1 MKDVKLMNYHSAK
14 WDEPVIMTLGEKGE
28 RGIIPAA
35 AEKAVQEKVGNWRQ
49 FVPAGMQRKAA
60 PKLPEL
66 SQYHVLRHFLRLSQ
80 MTVGMET
87 GIDISEGTCTMKY
100 SPKLHEEMVRSPQ
113 MCELHPYQ
121 DESTVQGILEI
132 VYRFGGFLHEIS
144 GMDEFSFQP
153 GGGSDAVFTN
163 ACIVRKYHEERGEL
177 AQRREIITTIFSH
190 PCDSATPATAGFDV
204 INLMPNENGY
214 PDIEALKTIVSE
226 RTAGIMITNPEDTG
240 IYNPQIAEIV
250 KMVHDVGGLCFYD
263 QANSNGI
270 LGIARAKEAGFDS
283 CHFNLHKTFS
293 SPHGCEGPAG
303 GVLCVREHLAKYLP
317 VPTVGFDGE
326 KYFLDYQRPDSI
338 GKIRSFMG
346 NWQVVMRGYAWVMSM
361 GAEGLRMV
369 AETAVINNNYLTKKL
384 LEIPGVTLPY
394 AEGHRRLDQGRFS
407 LERLKEATGFGT
419 EDIQRRFVDF
429 GIQSYWLSHH
439 PWVVPEPFT
448 PEPCETYSR
457 EDCDYWAK
465 ALAQAC
471 EEAHSAPEMIENA
484 PFCQSKSKLKD
495 HDVFEVHGKWSSTWR
510 SHLRKQ
516 NLAAD
521 AE

>member
-1 MKDVKLMNYHSAK
+1 MKDIKLMDYHGAK
-14 WDEPVIMTLGEKGE
+14 WDEPIIMTMGTKGE
-28 RGIIPAA
+28 RGIIPPA
-35 AEKAVQEKVGNWRQ
+35 AEEAVVAKVGDWQ
-49 FVPAGMQRKAA
+49 QYVPTDIQR
-60 PKLPEL
+60 PTLPSLPEI

-80 MTVGMET
+80 MTMGMET

-100 SPKLHEEMVRSPQ
+100 SPKLHEAMVRSSQ

-132 VYRFGGFLHEIS
+132 VYRFGQFLQQIS
-144 GMDEFSFQP
+144 GMDEFSFQA
-153 GGGSDAVFTN
+153 GGGSHAVFAN
-163 ACIVRKYHEERGEL
+163 ACIVRKYHQERGEL

-214 PDIEALKTIVSE
+214 PDIEALRSILSP

-250 KMVHDVGGLCFYD
+250 QMVHDVGGLCFYD

-270 LGIARAKEAGFDS
+270 LGIARAREAGFDS

-326 KYFLDYQRPDSI
+326 KYFLDSNRPDSI

-346 NWQVVMRGYAWVMSM
+346 NWQVVLRAYAWVMSM
-361 GAEGLRMV
+361 GAQGLRLV
-369 AETAVINNNYLTKKL
+369 AETAVLNNNYLTKKL
-384 LEIPGVTLPY
+384 LAIPGVTLPY
-394 AEGHRRLDQGRFS
+394 AQGHRRLDQGRFS
-407 LERLKEATGFGT
+407 LEELKEMTGFGT

-465 ALAQAC
+465 ALEQAC
-471 EEAHSAPEMIENA
+471 HEAQTNPALIEAAPHGQA
-484 PFCQSKSKLKD
+484 KGKLKD
-495 HDVFEVHGKWSSTWR
+495 HDVFEVQGKWSSTWR
-510 SHLRKQ
+510 AHLRKQ
-516 NLAAD
+516 TQGLD
-521 AE
+521 G